1 VLGDDM
7 THAPRS
13 WRTSPPFEGLADELP
28 AGAPLDHPNFPLIWA
43 DASEPVAR

>member
-1 VLGDDM
+1 M

-28 AGAPLDHPNFPLIWA
+28 AGAPLDHPTFPLIF
-43 DASEPVAR
+43 S